1 MQTEQEPNNTLSS
14 YSTERNEL
22 LELLQSAQS
31 DEILREK
38 LSDYHANDIASI
50 FPLLTA
56 EQRTAVYRATETSF
70 LSDIFSYL
78 KDAEQYTS
86 ELETAQLVNIIDS
99 MDADDAVDLLEQLE
113 QEQQDAIIGLLDTD
127 TKEDISLINSFDDT
141 QLGSKITTNCI
152 VIPNTFSVKEAMRAL
167 VEQAAEN
174 DNVQTVFV
182 TGEDGCFYGVIDL
195 RDLIVA
201 RKEQPLEDII
211 TKKYPFFFAD
221 ALISD
226 CLDELQNYS
235 ENAVPVLDG
244 AHRLLGVIT
253 ATDVAEAVQEE
264 FSEDY
269 AKLAGL
275 TEGEDL
281 KESLLHSIRKRIPWL
296 LLLLGLGL
304 VVSAIIQRFQVHI
317 PASLV
322 VLYTFQSLILDMSG
336 NTGTQSL
343 AVTIRV
349 LSSEKLSGK
358 ETMLFVLKEL
368 RVGLCNGLII
378 GSLAFFFIGLY
389 LQLISPQSLAGSD
402 VSGFALSFCI
412 GISLT
417 AAMTASSLSG
427 TGIPILFKKLGID
440 PAVASG
446 PLITTTNDLVAVCTY
461 YGLSILLFSTLL

>member
-1 MQTEQEPNNTLSS
+1 MQTEQEQINGLSP
-14 YSTERNEL
+14 YSQERNEL
-22 LELLQSAQS
+22 LELFQTAPS
-31 DEILREK
+31 DEVLREK

-56 EQRTAVYRATETSF
+56 EQRNAVYRVTETAF

-141 QLGSKITTNCI
+141 QLGSKITTNYI
-152 VIPNTFSVKEAMRAL
+152 VIQNNFSVKEAMRSL

-182 TGEDGCFYGVIDL
+182 TGEDGRFYGVIDL

-211 TKKYPFFFAD
+211 TKKYPVFFAD
-221 ALISD
+221 TPIAD
-226 CLDELQNYS
+226 CLEELQNYS

-244 AHRLLGVIT
+244 EHRLLGVIT

-264 FSEDY
+264 FSEDF
-269 AKLAGL
+269 AMFAGL

-281 KESLLHSIRKRIPWL
+281 KESLFHSIRKRMPWL

-304 VVSAIIQRFQVHI
+304 VVSAIIQQFQGHL
-317 PASLV
+317 PASLM

-358 ETMLFVLKEL
+358 ETLLFVLKEL
-368 RVGLCNGLII
+368 RVGFCNGLII
-378 GSLAFFFIGLY
+378 GTLAFSFIGLY
-389 LQLISPQSLAGSD
+389 LQLIAPQSLAGTGI
-402 VSGFALSFCI
+402 SGFAISACI
-412 GISLT
+412 GVSLT

-461 YGLSILLFSTLL
+461 YGLSILLFATLL